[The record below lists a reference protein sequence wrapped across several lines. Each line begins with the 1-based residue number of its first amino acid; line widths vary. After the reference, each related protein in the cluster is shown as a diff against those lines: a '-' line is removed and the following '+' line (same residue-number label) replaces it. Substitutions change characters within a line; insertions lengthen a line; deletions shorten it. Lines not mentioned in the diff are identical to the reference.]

1 MDCMLRKI
9 NTGNF
14 YMDQSDAT
22 MNELNGEFSITRS
35 YNSKGT
41 DQHSMFGRGWSFNYD
56 QSLSQMEDGSL
67 LYMRGDGSY
76 LIFDKNEDGSYTTP
90 DGYVYVSRNR
100 IQNWGTTGSKIC
112 QRY

>member
-1 MDCMLRKI
+1 
-9 NTGNF
+9 
-14 YMDQSDAT
+14 

-76 LIFDKNEDGSYTTP
+76 LIFDKNEDG
-90 DGYVYVSRNR
+90 RM
-100 IQNWGTTGSKIC
+100 GTDRCGSERLVI
-112 QRY
+112 